1 MEEEWR
7 DIKGF
12 EGKYMVSNLGRV
24 KSLNYNN
31 TGKEGIMK
39 GADNGRG
46 YLFVVLYKDGK
57 DKKCRINRLVAQAF
71 LPNPDNLPEVNHKDE
86 NKLNN
91 CVDNLEWCDRSYNV
105 NYGTR
110 NKRSSEK
117 RRNDPNRSKTV
128 VGINN
133 ADGSMV
139 IFPSSCEAE
148 RQTGIFQTSIIRCC
162 QGKVNSAGGY
172 FWFYLD

>member
-1 MEEEWR
+1 MREEWR
-7 DIKGF
+7 PVVGY
-12 EGKYMVSNLGRV
+12 EGLYEISSKGRV
-24 KSLNYNN
+24 KSLNYRR
-31 TGKEGIMK
+31 TGKEKILKTFDNSK
-39 GADNGRG
+39 G
-46 YLFVVLYKDGK
+46 YPCVKLFKDGK
-57 DKKCRINRLVAQAF
+57 NKNCRIHRLVAQAF
-71 LPNPDNLPEVNHKDE
+71 LENPYNLPEVNHIDE
-86 NKLNN
+86 NKQNS
-91 CVDNLEWCDRSYNV
+91 CVENLEWCSRSYNV

-110 NKRSSEK
+110 NQRVSEM
-117 RRNDPNRSKTV
+117 RINDPRLSKTV

-162 QGKVNSAGGY
+162 QGKVNSAGDY